1 MQYQNP
7 VCDLDWFGRD
17 LLCLFKL
24 SVIYIMCQCRMFVI
38 NTIKFQIMRSVYNL
52 SKSQKLR
59 FQTALK
65 NTCFKH
71 ILLLLVLYDMNERT
85 LIWSSQTQSFGC
97 EDRNPTQLLFKPW
110 V

>member
-52 SKSQKLR
+52 SEPKAQISD
-59 FQTALK
+59 
-65 NTCFKH
+65 CFKKH
-71 ILLLLVLYDMNERT
+71 LL
-85 LIWSSQTQSFGC
+85 
-97 EDRNPTQLLFKPW
+97 
-110 V
+110 